1 MTRAV
6 RKRILWA
13 SAIAVAYGGLVAL
26 AYAIGPA
33 PAECSV
39 VGHGR
44 ITTARGDQASFRG
57 LAATPPPRGGERYVD
72 TGPAEALHLTSLSVE
87 KMTCDADA
95 SRASIAGRGTVS
107 GSGSVRY
114 LIELRLGPPGA
125 PGEDSFRLTLSNGYD
140 SGAQPMRHASVDIH
154 FGAATRGHHDA
165 DAEQT
170 LGAPQDGG

>member
-6 RKRILWA
+6 RKRVLWA

-33 PAECSV
+33 PSECSLG
-39 VGHGR
+39 GHGR

-57 LAATPPPRGGERYVD
+57 LAATPPPRGAELYVD
-72 TGPAEALHLTSLSVE
+72 TGPTEALHLTSVSVE
-87 KMTCDADA
+87 KMTCAADA
-95 SRASIAGRGTVS
+95 SRATIAGRGTVR

-114 LIELRLGPPGA
+114 LIELRLAPGA
-125 PGEDSFRLTLSNGYD
+125 PGGDSFRLTLSNGYD

-154 FGAATRGHHDA
+154 YGAAARGHHDA
-165 DAEQT
+165 NAEQT